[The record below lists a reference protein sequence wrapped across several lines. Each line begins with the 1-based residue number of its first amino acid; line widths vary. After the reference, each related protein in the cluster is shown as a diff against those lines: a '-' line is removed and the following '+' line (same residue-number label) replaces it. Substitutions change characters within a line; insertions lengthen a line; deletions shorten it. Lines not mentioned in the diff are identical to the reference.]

1 MIAADN
7 GHKDVVNVL
16 ISHNCSLEVQD
27 NEGLTA
33 LMTARRRNHVEIVE
47 LIENENLLRRNRN
60 WDRRK
65 ALMLLL
71 VGSNYLPSS
80 SPLVYPSS
88 SASSEGGAVR
98 VVQTPV
104 VIQRVDAALTTS
116 SEKVLC
122 DMFLVQHIMRYI

>member
-1 MIAADN
+1 
-7 GHKDVVNVL
+7 
-16 ISHNCSLEVQD
+16 
-27 NEGLTA
+27 
-33 LMTARRRNHVEIVE
+33 
-47 LIENENLLRRNRN
+47 
-60 WDRRK
+60 
-65 ALMLLL
+65 MLLL